1 VGIRRT
7 AWAEELRKLTKAG
20 MDSSVLIYHL
30 EGLAPYADLTETLF
44 AAVLDGWE

>member
-7 AWAEELRKLTKAG
+7 AWTEELKKLTKVG

-30 EGLAPYADLTETLF
+30 EGLAPYADLTEVVF
-44 AAVLDGWE
+44 AAVMDGWE